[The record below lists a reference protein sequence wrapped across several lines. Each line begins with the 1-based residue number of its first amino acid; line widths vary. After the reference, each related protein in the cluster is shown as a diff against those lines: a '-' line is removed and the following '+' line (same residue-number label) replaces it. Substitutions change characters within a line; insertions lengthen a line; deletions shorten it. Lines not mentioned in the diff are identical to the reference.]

1 MGWLQRMFGMEKP
14 ANPEQAV
21 SGQAAPNA
29 AASAP
34 PEAGVSAGG
43 TIPPERVGLSGEYD
57 QSGLAKRVALA
68 FDQSN
73 ELADIETLW
82 VAQTGTTVVL
92 KGTVPSQAEL
102 NKAIE
107 IANGVNGASAVDTNQ
122 VQVG

>member
-1 MGWLQRMFGMEKP
+1 MGWLQRMFGLEKP

-21 SGQAAPNA
+21 MGQPAPDA

-34 PEAGVSAGG
+34 PEAGVSAGD
-43 TIPPERVGLSGEYD
+43 TIPPERVGLNGEYD

-68 FDQSN
+68 FDQNS
-73 ELADIETLW
+73 ELNDIETLW

-92 KGTVPSQAEL
+92 KGTVPNQADL

-107 IANGVNGASAVDTNQ
+107 IANNVNGASAVDTNQ